1 MFILVVVFLGCLL
14 TWWNIFA
21 RRMTNELWEA
31 RVANLDYRRQ
41 AAELEFAGVDLHDPA
56 VHQRLIQSY
65 PNLEI
70 KESPAGPKID
80 VRRDTYL
87 YYKDQ
92 QMRKNRMVLMESS
105 TAFLLMLCGLIVI
118 YLTFQREKDLIR
130 QQDVFVAASSH
141 DLNTPLAGIRL
152 IAETLQRRRG
162 DDAELQ
168 SQLEKMLREI
178 NRQQVLID
186 NLQAARWAASPKLD
200 LNLHGVELGLD
211 AERSADRLQSLFEG
225 RGITLE
231 RRLEQVRIRA
241 DHRAVGNIIDNLLE
255 NAAKYSPENGRVVL
269 ETFEKDRSGCVRV
282 SDNGSGIEKSEIKRI
297 FNKFERGE
305 SAVHGAVS
313 GTGLGL
319 FLVRTF
325 VKAQGGWVQ
334 AASDGPGRGSVFTV
348 GFPLDRKEARQA

>member
-14 TWWNIFA
+14 AWWNIFT

-31 RVANLDYRRQ
+31 REANLDYRRQ
-41 AAELEFAGVDLHDPA
+41 AAESEFAGQDLLNPD
-56 VHQRLIQSY
+56 VRDRLFQSY
-65 PNLEI
+65 PSLEI
-70 KESPAGPKID
+70 EDSAGGPRIV
-80 VRRDTYL
+80 VRQDTL
-87 YYKDQ
+87 SYYKDQ
-92 QMRKNRMVLMESS
+92 QIRKNRMVLYESS
-105 TAFLLMLCGLIVI
+105 TSFLLMLSGLFVI
-118 YLTFQREKDLIR
+118 YMTLQREKALIR
-130 QQDVFVAASSH
+130 QQDVFIAASSH

-152 IAETLQRRRG
+152 IAETLQRKRG
-162 DDAELQ
+162 EDEDLQ
-168 SQLEKMLREI
+168 RQLDKMLREI

-200 LNLHGVELGLD
+200 LSLHGVELGLD

-231 RRLEQVRIRA
+231 RKLEHVRIRA

-255 NAAKYSPENGRVVL
+255 NAAKYSSENGHVVL
-269 ETFEKDRSGCVRV
+269 ETFVKDRSGCLRV
-282 SDNGSGIEKSEIKRI
+282 SDNGAGIDRNEIKRI

-319 FLVRTF
+319 FLVKTF
-325 VKAQGGWVQ
+325 VRAQGGWVK
-334 AASDGPGRGSVFTV
+334 AESDGPGRGSVFTV
-348 GFPLDRKEARQA
+348 GFPLDQKEVKPQ